1 MSENIETGPMR
12 KRYVVGNLK
21 MNPNSVAEA
30 EQYLAAFRKELFGK
44 RIDGVETI
52 VAPPSVYLERFSK
65 ELSEH
70 ILLGAQDVFWEKEGS
85 FTGQVSTSMLR
96 DFHCSFVIVG
106 HSERRTYAHETDMEV
121 GWKVRAALH
130 ENIRPILCVGET
142 AEEREQGQE
151 ADAVSKQVTLAFHEV
166 SPLMAERILVAYEP
180 RWAIGTD
187 ATPESEEIFEMR
199 IVIHR
204 ALSEIYGPAVADK
217 IPVLYGG
224 SVKATLLDR
233 VCFEPRMDGVL
244 VGRESL
250 YPHELVR
257 IAHEIGAHGDVSDV
271 SEHHS

>member
-1 MSENIETGPMR
+1 MN
-12 KRYVVGNLK
+12 KRYVIGNLK
-21 MNPNSVAEA
+21 MNPNSVSET
-30 EQYLAAFRKELFGK
+30 EQYLYTLRKELFGK
-44 RIDGVETI
+44 RIDGVET
-52 VAPPSVYLERFSK
+52 VVTPPSVYLERFSR
-65 ELSEH
+65 ELPEH

-85 FTGQVSTSMLR
+85 FTGQVSTAMLR
-96 DFHCSFVIVG
+96 DLHCGFTLIG
-106 HSERRTYAHETDMEV
+106 HSERRTYGHETDMEV

-142 AEEREQGQE
+142 SEERDRGEE
-151 ADAVSKQVTLAFHEV
+151 ADSVSKQVTLAFHEV

-187 ATPESEEIFEMR
+187 ATPESEDILEMR

-204 ALSEIYGPAVADK
+204 ALAELYGPAVADK

-224 SVKATLLDR
+224 SVKAALLDR

-250 YPHELVR
+250 YPHELIR
-257 IAHEIGAHGDVSDV
+257 IAQSVGVYGVSESDGI
-271 SEHHS
+271 EHHS

>member
-1 MSENIETGPMR
+1 MN
-12 KRYVVGNLK
+12 KRYVIGNLK
-21 MNPNSVAEA
+21 MNPNSVSET
-30 EQYLAAFRKELFGK
+30 EQYLSTLRKELFGK
-44 RIDGVETI
+44 RIDGVET
-52 VAPPSVYLERFSK
+52 VVTPPSVYLERFSR
-65 ELSEH
+65 ELPEH

-85 FTGQVSTSMLR
+85 FTGQVSTAMLR
-96 DFHCSFVIVG
+96 DLHCGFTLIG
-106 HSERRTYAHETDMEV
+106 HSERRTYGHETDMEV

-142 AEEREQGQE
+142 SEERDRGEE
-151 ADAVSKQVTLAFHEV
+151 ADSVSKQVTLAFHEV

-187 ATPESEEIFEMR
+187 ATPESEDILEMR

-204 ALSEIYGPAVADK
+204 ALAELYGPAVADK

-224 SVKATLLDR
+224 SVKAALLDR

-250 YPHELVR
+250 YPHELIR
-257 IAHEIGAHGDVSDV
+257 IAQSVGAYGVSESDGI
-271 SEHHS
+271 EHHS

>member
-1 MSENIETGPMR
+1 MK

-21 MNPNSVAEA
+21 MNLNSVSEA
-30 EQYLAAFRKELFGK
+30 EQYLVAVRKELFGK
-44 RIDGVETI
+44 RVEGVET
-52 VAPPSVYLERFSK
+52 VLAAPAVYLERFSR
-65 ELSEH
+65 ELPEQVS
-70 ILLGAQDVFWEKEGS
+70 LGAQDVFWEKEGS
-85 FTGQVSTSMLR
+85 YTGQISTSTLR
-96 DFHCSFVIVG
+96 DLRCAFVLVG
-106 HSERRTYAHETDMEV
+106 HSERRTYAHETDVEV

-130 ENIRPILCVGET
+130 ENLRPILCVGET
-142 AEEREQGQE
+142 AEERERGEE
-151 ADAVSKQVTLAFHEV
+151 ADAVSKQVTLAFHDV

-180 RWAIGTD
+180 RWAIGSD
-187 ATPESEEIFEMR
+187 ATPESEDILEMR

-204 ALSEIYGPAVADK
+204 ALAELYGPAVADR

-257 IAHEIGAHGDVSDV
+257 IAQLVGSHDGAESGE